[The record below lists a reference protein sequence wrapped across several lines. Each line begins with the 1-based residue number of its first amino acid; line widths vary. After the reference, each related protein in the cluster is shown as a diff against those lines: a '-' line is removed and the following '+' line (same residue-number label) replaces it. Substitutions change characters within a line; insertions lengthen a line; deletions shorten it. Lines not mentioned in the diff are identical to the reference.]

1 MASIASIQLT
11 SGPNIQ
17 ANLLEVSKHLEEIS
31 KGKSK
36 LVVLPENF
44 AFMPEND
51 ISFVENAEVEGSG
64 PIQEFISENARKY
77 KIWIIAGTIPLKT
90 KNPNKV
96 TSSSLVFD
104 DKGQIVARYDKIH
117 LFDVQLP
124 NSDESYNE
132 SEVFEHGKNL
142 KIIETP
148 VGIIGLAICYDL
160 RFPELFRLLHSSDV
174 EIIVLPSAFTEQ
186 TGKIHWE
193 PLVKSRAIENLCYM
207 VTSCQDGYHI
217 SGRQTHGNS
226 MIVNPWGQIMSKIES
241 GSGFIESEIN
251 HKQLT
256 SIREKFPVLKHI
268 TLVCNK
274 LIIYKISS

>member
-1 MASIASIQLT
+1 MTSIASIQLT

-17 ANLLEVSKHLEEIS
+17 ANLLEVSKYLEEIS
-31 KGKSK
+31 KGKSA

-51 ISFVENAEVEGSG
+51 ISFVKNAEVEGSG
-64 PIQEFISENARKY
+64 PIQEFIAENAAKY
-77 KIWIIAGTIPLKT
+77 KIWIIAGTIPIKT

-96 TSSSLVFD
+96 TSSTLVFD

-124 NSDESYNE
+124 HSDESYNE
-132 SEVFEHGKNL
+132 SEVFEPGKDL
-142 KIIETP
+142 KVIETP
-148 VGIIGLAICYDL
+148 VGIIGLSICYDL

-174 EIIVLPSAFTEQ
+174 EIIVLPAAFTEQ
-186 TGKIHWE
+186 TGKVHWE
-193 PLVKSRAIENLCYM
+193 TLVRARAIENLCYM

-217 SGRQTHGNS
+217 TGRQTHGNS
-226 MIVNPWGQIMSKIES
+226 MIVNPWGQIMSKIAS
-241 GSGFIESEIN
+241 GSGFVESEIN

-256 SIREKFPVLKHI
+256 SIREKFPVLEHI
-268 TLVCNK
+268 TLVGDK
-274 LIIYKISS
+274 